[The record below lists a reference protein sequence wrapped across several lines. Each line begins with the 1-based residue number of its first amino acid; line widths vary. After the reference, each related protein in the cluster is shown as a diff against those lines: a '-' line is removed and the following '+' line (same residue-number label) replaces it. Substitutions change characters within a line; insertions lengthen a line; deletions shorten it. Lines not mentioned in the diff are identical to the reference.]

1 MSNDT
6 FNLPF
11 ASRRGFLG
19 SAAALAAGSAFPFG
33 VPALAKAPLS
43 KTQPAYFYRFM
54 LGTAEVTI
62 VSDGPLPLGDP
73 GASFLGVPKETVYGL
88 LETSFLPKDNV
99 VLEQNIPIV
108 NFGDRLVMFD
118 TGMGFLKLFGPT
130 TGRLQKSL
138 EEAGI
143 KPADIDDIV
152 CSHAHIDHIGGICTA
167 DGKALFPNA
176 RIHISQVDFD
186 FWTDESKLGSPL
198 KAFIEHARAN
208 LLPVRDRIVFFKD
221 QQEFLPGV
229 QAIAAPG
236 HTVGHH
242 IFKVASG
249 AKSFAFLGDLTH
261 HAVLLTENPRLEFAY
276 DTDPKQA
283 VQSRVKLLT
292 MLAQEK
298 TPVMSYHFAWPG
310 FGNLAKAGDGFRY
323 FPAPMQMLP
332 G

>member
-1 MSNDT
+1 MSHDK
-6 FNLPF
+6 FILPS

-19 SAAALAAGSAFPFG
+19 SAAALAAGAILPLG
-33 VPALAKAPLS
+33 GAAQAKAPIS
-43 KTQPAYFYRFM
+43 KVQPGYFYRFM
-54 LGTAEVTI
+54 LGNAEVTV

-73 GASFLGVPKETVYGL
+73 GSSFLGVPKENVYGM
-88 LETSFLPKDNV
+88 LESNFLPKDNV

-118 TGMGFLKLFGPT
+118 TGMGFSTAFGPT

-138 EEAGI
+138 AEAGV
-143 KPADIDDIV
+143 KPEDVDDIV
-152 CSHAHIDHIGGICTA
+152 CSHAHIDHIGGICTKE
-167 DGKALFPNA
+167 GKPLFPNA
-176 RIHISQVDFD
+176 RIHISQIDFD
-186 FWTDESKLGSPL
+186 FWTDESKINSPL
-198 KAFIEHARAN
+198 KAFVEHARAN

-236 HTVGHH
+236 HTAGHH

-249 AKSFAFLGDLTH
+249 GKSFAFLGDLTH
-261 HAVLLTENPRLEFAY
+261 HAILLTENPRLEFAY
-276 DTDPKQA
+276 DSDPKQA

-292 MLAQEK
+292 MLAEEK

-310 FGNLAKAGDGFRY
+310 FGHLTKAGEGFRY
-323 FPAPMQMLP
+323 LAAPMQLVP
-332 G
+332 V